1 MGSSQKEVP
10 LNELKKIFV
19 EKGYPESFFVW
30 NTVIPFSYNSLHFEV
45 KIPLVIKENSKIY
58 FLVDYKPLEKLTFF
72 ERGILAVARLF
83 FSPLP
88 YFAIV
93 TNLKEFALIDLHEF
107 NVKKGDIS
115 IVPEYRGIKDYIPPQ
130 PKKFKPE
137 LEKKI
142 LAVYLSG
149 G

>member
-1 MGSSQKEVP
+1 MGESQEKIPLLKE
-10 LNELKKIFV
+10 LFLS
-19 EKGYPESFFVW
+19 KGYSEKMFLW
-30 NTVIPFSYNSLHFEV
+30 DTIIPFSYNSLHFEV
-45 KIPLVIKENSKIY
+45 RIPLIIKKEPKIY

-72 ERGILAVARLF
+72 ERGLLAVARLF

-93 TNLKEFALIDLHEF
+93 TNLKEVALIDLYDF
-107 NVKKGDIS
+107 KVKKGSLELIPS
-115 IVPEYRGIKDYIPPQ
+115 YAQIKDYSPPE
-130 PKKFKPE
+130 PKKFNPE